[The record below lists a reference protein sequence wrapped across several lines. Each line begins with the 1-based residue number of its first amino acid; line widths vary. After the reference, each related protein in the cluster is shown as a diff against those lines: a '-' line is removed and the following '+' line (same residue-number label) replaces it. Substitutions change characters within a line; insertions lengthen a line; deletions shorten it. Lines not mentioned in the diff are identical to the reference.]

1 MIFALIIIA
10 LIILDQISKIIVV
23 RNMGLYQDIEIIHDF
38 FYITSHRNKGA
49 AWGMLQGQMTFFYI
63 ITIIMVGVLVYY
75 LLTTKYNEKKLFY
88 IALILMFSGAI
99 GNFIDRIFRKEVV
112 DFLNFYIFGY
122 DFPVFNIADSFLT
135 IGIILFI
142 IDTLIE
148 IKNEKRTKLN
158 G

>member
-10 LIILDQISKIIVV
+10 LIILDQISKILVV
-23 RNMGLYQDIEIIHDF
+23 NGMELHQDIEIIHNF
-38 FYITSHRNKGA
+38 FYLTSHRNEGA

-63 ITIIMVGVLVYY
+63 ITIFMVGILAYY
-75 LLTTKYNEKKLFY
+75 LFTTKYAEKKLFY
-88 IALILMFSGAI
+88 IALVLMFSGAI

-112 DFLNFYIFGY
+112 DFLNFYIFDY
-122 DFPVFNIADSFLT
+122 DFPVFNLADSYLT
-135 IGIILFI
+135 IGIIIFL

-148 IKNEKRTKLN
+148 IKNEKRTRLH